1 MGGGSQEAPDVAG
14 AARQEGY
21 DARLAAQQETLAN
34 RPDQYGP
41 KWNTEWTRTAIDPNT
56 GLPYDESTPD
66 IGWDH
71 DNHRSAGG
79 YIAPGNRQY
88 EWTQNN
94 TLSDPFQKL
103 LDNEIASAE
112 DAQYYRN
119 QQARDWYAN
128 PANDYVSGGVGTTI
142 GRGDLDQFG
151 YTQANMGADDWRQ
164 FGSTSPTTGA
174 GDWRQFG
181 YSDPTTGSED
191 WREFG
196 STAPTIGAD
205 QWRELG
211 YTDSTIG
218 AGDWRQFGNTE
229 RTVQSGDWDSRWG
242 SSQDHGY
249 GDHDMG
255 GGDWSLIQ
263 YEPEHIRRQAEQQTL
278 DFMNSQLNPQWDTRR
293 QDLEVQ
299 LANQGLQWGDAAYD
313 NAMSAFERSKDT
325 AYAGARNT
333 ALADSR
339 AEAMMLW
346 DQEMG
351 MSEQKNKYLQQD
363 WDNEFQ
369 ARQANIGN
377 YLSGRGQDQN
387 SYLAYQQAAFDQDR
401 LARQQQLDANLGYG
415 RESYQ
420 QDLQSRQQALDA
432 QLGYGRESFNQDFQ
446 SRQAD
451 IDNNRLYDQQA
462 YQQDYQSRQQAL
474 DANRLYGDQAFNQDY
489 AARQQQYDTN
499 RMYSQ
504 QAFDQDLQSRQA
516 AISNYLNYGNAEFD
530 QGMANENLTLQQ
542 RMAQEKAQ
550 QDRYA
555 LVNPADNAANIAGIL
570 SE

>member
-1 MGGGSQEAPDVAG
+1 MGGGSQDAPDVVG

-41 KWNTEWTRTAIDPNT
+41 KWNTEWTRTAIDPKT
-56 GLPYDESTPD
+56 GLPYDESLQNV
-66 IGWDH
+66 GWDH
-71 DNHRSAGG
+71 DRGDFLGG
-79 YIAPGNRQY
+79 YIAPGDRHY

-103 LDNEIASAE
+103 LDTEIASAG

-128 PANDYVSGGVGTTI
+128 PSNFSTGGVDGTI

-151 YTQANMGADDWRQ
+151 RTQANMGADDWRQ
-164 FGSTSPTTGA
+164 FGST
-174 GDWRQFG
+174 
-181 YSDPTTGSED
+181 
-191 WREFG
+191 
-196 STAPTIGAD
+196 APTIGAD
-205 QWRELG
+205 QWQDLG
-211 YTDSTIG
+211 YTNNTIG
-218 AGDWRQFGNTE
+218 SDDWREFGNTE
-229 RTVQSGDWDSRWG
+229 RTIQSGDWDSRWG

-278 DFMNSQLNPQWDTRR
+278 DFMNSQLDPQWQTKREA
-293 QDLEVQ
+293 LEIQ

-313 NAMSAFERSKDT
+313 NAMSAFERSKST
-325 AYAGARNT
+325 AYAGARNQ

-363 WDNEFQ
+363 WANEFQ

-420 QDLQSRQQALDA
+420 QDLMGRQQALDA
-432 QLGYGRESFNQDFQ
+432 QLGYGREAYSQDFQ

-451 IDNNRLYDQQA
+451 IDNNRLY
-462 YQQDYQSRQQAL
+462 
-474 DANRLYGDQAFNQDY
+474 
-489 AARQQQYDTN
+489 
-499 RMYSQ
+499 SQ
-504 QAFDQDLQSRQA
+504 QAFDQDLQARQA

-530 QGMANENLTLQQ
+530 QGMQNENLTLQQ
-542 RMAQEKAQ
+542 RLAQEKAQ